1 MEHQTEQ
8 IKQWKKD
15 YIKRERW
22 RKFRLISMSLCYSFM
37 IICFAGIL
45 FCATQQKTASEI
57 VVDYARPTY
66 TVSFDANGGT
76 STSSKQVKLGDNY
89 GTLPTT
95 TKTGYTFN
103 GWRGKNFIDICSPV
117 PSSSPVATYDA
128 SANELTFANA
138 STTASNYYNAV
149 QIQLFNNSTYDSSIA
164 NITESGS
171 NVTFTKTGTTHNKIH
186 IKANGNK
193 KDSGMFFDLSNLQDG
208 QYTVHGKIKSKT
220 ASSVSSG
227 NYENFVVSELQI
239 EYAPNYTGYE
249 APKDVTSTTQ
259 NTTVGNHTLTARWT
273 ANNYSLTMYD
283 NKNILYG
290 GELTTTQDLT
300 SWNSSSNASIVTE
313 DSMSCAKIS
322 GSIGST
328 RAISQSILDRCQFNT
343 EYIISIKTKVVNYVA
358 GSTNPYLALYLDG
371 YYDNNGTSTWYS
383 FGGSTT
389 ISGYSGKGWQN
400 VYKHF
405 TSNSSATSST
415 ATSASV
421 YFYARDF
428 TGDVFFRNY
437 SLAL

>member
-76 STSSKQVKLGDNY
+76 SASSKQVKLGDNY
-89 GTLPTT
+89 GTLPTPT
-95 TKTGYTFN
+95 RTGYTFN
-103 GWRGKNFIDICSPV
+103 GWNGRNLVNLPDRNITFSNTHYNQIYTPLVLTAGT
-117 PSSSPVATYDA
+117 TYTL
-128 SANELTFANA
+128 SFNYSLN
-138 STTASNYYNAV
+138 STTSNSVYPSVGCGPYGSYTRDIRYGENYP
-149 QIQLFNNSTYDSSIA
+149 NIA
-164 NITESGS
+164 NGSGR
-171 NVTFTKTGTTHNKIH
+171 VTLSFTPT
-186 IKANGNK
+186 AEV
-193 KDSGMFFDLSNLQDG
+193 LQDRPYLALRLARFDSP
-208 QYTVHGKIKSKT
+208 QSINVDISNIQVEISKSAT
-220 ASSVSSG
+220 P
-227 NYENFVVSELQI
+227 YEPYF
-239 EYAPNYTGYE
+239 
-249 APKDVTSTTQ
+249 VTSTTQ

-328 RAISQSILDRCQFNT
+328 KYIYQDILSRIQFSS
-343 EYIISIKTKVVNYVA
+343 EYIISLKAKVVNYVA
-358 GSTNPYLALYLDG
+358 GSTNPFLSIYASGDYN
-371 YYDNNGTSTWYS
+371 NNGTSTWYS
-383 FGGSTT
+383 LLGGRGLSEYN
-389 ISGYSGKGWQN
+389 GQGWKN
-400 VYKHF
+400 IYYH
-405 TSNSSATSST
+405 TNSNSSATSST
-415 ATSASV
+415 ATRAELCI
-421 YFYARDF
+421 YARDF